1 MVPGLGPVLIARLVR
16 ALGSAEQVLKATPS
30 GLRSV
35 RGIGDTKAKLIEEA
49 RGDLDRLAA
58 AEVETIA
65 KAGVHLVGLGDETYP
80 PLLSH
85 IDDPPP
91 VLYVRGTLD
100 WRGLDR
106 AALAIVG
113 SRKCS
118 HYGLEQSKRFAST
131 LAQSGVTIVS
141 GGARGIDTAA
151 HKGALDAGGRTIAV
165 MGCGLA
171 RAYPPENEDLFARIA
186 ERGCVLSEL
195 PFHTPPTAENFP
207 ARNRIISGMS
217 HGTLVI
223 EAGHKSGSLI
233 TARLAAED
241 HGREVFAIPGRVDS
255 ACSAG
260 SLDLIKTGGAIMA
273 TEPADILHVL
283 RDAPTFGVRE
293 GAAFGTDDLGTQSS
307 EEDAGR
313 DGEGL
318 FAPVR
323 RTPPG
328 MRPLGP
334 IGPRELLSEPGLDG
348 QMADESADVLAG
360 LERNAASRTGPLAT
374 DPIDARILAALDEPM
389 SPDQLGARV
398 EIPVHELRSRL
409 TMLEIQR
416 RVKRVGTHLERVR

>member
-1 MVPGLGPVLIARLVR
+1 MCVTDLSPNTWGLLRLTMVPGLGPVLIARLVR
-16 ALGSAEQVLKATPS
+16 ALGSSEEVLRATPS

-35 RGIGDTKAKLIEEA
+35 RGIGDAKARLIEDA
-49 RGDLDRLAA
+49 RADLDRLASEEVRAIA
-58 AEVETIA
+58 A
-65 KAGVHLVGLGDETYP
+65 AGVRLVGLGDDEYP

-91 VLYVRGTLD
+91 VLYVRGALD
-100 WRGLDR
+100 WRDVDR
-106 AALAIVG
+106 ATLAIVG

-118 HYGLEQSKRFAST
+118 HYGLEQSRRFASA
-131 LAQSGVTIVS
+131 LAQAGVSIVS

-165 MGCGLA
+165 MGCGLS
-171 RAYPPENEDLFARIA
+171 RAYPPENEELFARIA
-186 ERGCVLSEL
+186 ERGCLISEL

-207 ARNRIISGMS
+207 ARNRIISGLS

-260 SLDLIKTGGAIMA
+260 SLDLIKSGGATMA
-273 TEPADILHVL
+273 TEPADILDVL

-293 GAAFGTDDLGTQSS
+293 PAALARDRTGTGVSVEADR
-307 EEDAGR
+307 ED
-313 DGEGL
+313 GL
-318 FAPVR
+318 FMPER
-323 RTPPG
+323 RAAPG

-334 IGPRELLSEPGLDG
+334 IGPRDG
-348 QMADESADVLAG
+348 VDEGSSV
-360 LERNAASRTGPLAT
+360 LAT

-398 EIPVHELRSRL
+398 EMPMHELRGRL

-416 RVKRVGTHLERVR
+416 RVKRIGTHLERVR